1 MKKIFDLI
9 VVGAGHAGCE
19 AAMAGA
25 NLGLQTLLLTPNLD
39 RIGHLSCN
47 PAIGGLAKG
56 HMVKEIDALGGMM
69 GFWADQAAIQMRTLN
84 ESKGPAVRASR
95 IQADRT
101 VYMSVVKRDIF
112 SCPNLRTRQEMVEE
126 LILQNN
132 RVSGVRTNLGQSYTA
147 GAVLIATGTFLN
159 GRIHIGKQSFS
170 GGRLGDAASE
180 GLSSCLRGL
189 GLSMGRFSTDTT
201 PRLAAA
207 SLDFSKMEMQP
218 GDARPRPFSFRTDPE
233 KGLPLRQLPCYIT
246 WTNQVSHN
254 IVRDSL
260 ADGGSALKSGE
271 ISGPEPRYCP
281 SIEDKISRFPDK
293 DRHQIFVEPEGLSS
307 PEYFPN
313 GLNTGLPLSAQE
325 ALVHS
330 IPGLE
335 RAEILRPGYA
345 IEYDYFDPTELHPTL
360 ESKKISGLY
369 LAGQIN
375 GTSGYEEAA
384 AQGLWAALNIFAAL
398 NREDPFLP
406 GRDRSYI
413 SVLVDDLTSKGTNE
427 PYRMFSSRAEHRLL
441 LRESNADRRLTRLG
455 REYGLVK
462 DEQWRIFLNK
472 EAELKELQ
480 LFLDNSKVSP
490 TAESRAVFESFG
502 ETLPSRGSSLNE
514 LLRRPNLTLDKL
526 MELYP
531 QLADYSLE
539 VREEAATTARY
550 SGYLERQELLAQK
563 AAERGAVPL
572 PDDLD
577 YSLVAGLSREAMEK
591 LKSAR
596 PANMGQAARISGITP
611 AALACVEI
619 HLKKLARLRNAD
631 QGLK

>member
-9 VVGAGHAGCE
+9 VIGAGHAGCE

-25 NLGLQTLLLTPNLD
+25 KLGLKTLLLTPNLD

-69 GFWADQAAIQMRTLN
+69 ALWADQAAIQMRTLN

-101 VYMSVVKRDIF
+101 AYMAAVKKDIF
-112 SCPNLRTRQEMVEE
+112 SCPNLWTRQEMVEE
-126 LILQNN
+126 LKVDNN
-132 RVSGVRTNLGQSYTA
+132 RITGVVTDLGQSYTA
-147 GAVLIATGTFLN
+147 GAVLIATGTFLD

-170 GGRLGDAASE
+170 GGRLGDAAAK

-189 GLSMGRFSTDTT
+189 GLNVGRLSTNTT
-201 PRLAAA
+201 PRLSAS
-207 SLDFSKMEMQP
+207 SLDFSKMEEQP

-246 WTNQVSHN
+246 WTNELSHN

-260 ADGGSALKSGE
+260 TGGNSALKSGE

-293 DRHQIFVEPEGLSS
+293 ERHQIFVEPEGLSS

-313 GLNTGLPLSAQE
+313 GLNTGLPLSVQE

-335 RAEILRPGYA
+335 QAEIIRPGYA
-345 IEYDYFDPTELHPTL
+345 IEYDYLDPRELHPTL

-398 NREDPFLP
+398 SGGEPFLP
-406 GRDRSYI
+406 GRDQSYI
-413 SVLVDDLTSKGTNE
+413 SVLVDDLTSKGTKE

-441 LRESNADRRLTRLG
+441 MRESNADQRLTRLG
-455 REYGLVK
+455 RKYGLVQ
-462 DEQWRIFLNK
+462 DQQWQFFLDR
-472 EAELKELQ
+472 EAKLKELQ
-480 LFLDNSKVSP
+480 LFLDNNKVSP
-490 TAESRAVFESFG
+490 TAESLAIFEKLG
-502 ETLPSRGSSLNE
+502 ETLPSRNSSLSE

-526 MELYP
+526 ITLYP
-531 QLADYSLE
+531 QIADYSLDIQEE
-539 VREEAATTARY
+539 VATTSRY
-550 SGYLERQELLAQK
+550 YGYLERQELLAKK
-563 AAERGAVPL
+563 AKERGSVPL
-572 PDDLD
+572 PDTLN
-577 YSLVAGLSREAMEK
+577 YSEVSGLSREAIEK
-591 LKSAR
+591 LESAS
-596 PANMGQAARISGITP
+596 PATMGQAALISGITP
-611 AALACVEI
+611 ADLACIEI
-619 HLKKLARLRNAD
+619 HFKKLARLRKN
-631 QGLK
+631 G

>member
-9 VVGAGHAGCE
+9 VIGAGHAGCE

-25 NLGLQTLLLTPNLD
+25 KLGLETLLLTPNLD

-69 GFWADQAAIQMRTLN
+69 GLWADQAAIQMRTLN

-101 VYMSVVKRDIF
+101 AYMAVVKNDIF
-112 SCPNLRTRQEMVEE
+112 SCPNLWTRQEMVEE
-126 LILQNN
+126 LKVDNN
-132 RVSGVRTNLGQSYTA
+132 RVTGVLTDLGQSYTA
-147 GAVLIATGTFLN
+147 KAVLVATGTFLD
-159 GRIHIGKQSFS
+159 GRIHIGKQCFS
-170 GGRLGDAASE
+170 GGRLGDAASN
-180 GLSSCLRGL
+180 GLAQCLRGL
-189 GLSMGRFSTDTT
+189 GLSVDRLSTNTT

-207 SLDFSKMEMQP
+207 SLDFSKMEAQP
-218 GDARPRPFSFRTDPE
+218 GDPRPRPFSFRTDPE
-233 KGLPLRQLPCYIT
+233 NGLPLRQLPCYIT
-246 WTNQVSHN
+246 WTNEHSHK

-260 ADGGSALKSGE
+260 MSGNSALKSGE

-281 SIEDKISRFPDK
+281 SIEDKVSRFPDK
-293 DRHQIFVEPEGLSS
+293 GRHQIFVEPEGLTC

-313 GLNTGLPLSAQE
+313 GLNTGLPLAVQE

-345 IEYDYFDPTELHPTL
+345 IEYDYLDPTELHPTL

-384 AQGLWAALNIFAAL
+384 AQGLWAALNVFATLSNA
-398 NREDPFLP
+398 EPFLP
-406 GRDRSYI
+406 GRDQSYI
-413 SVLVDDLTSKGTNE
+413 AVLVDDLTSKGTKE

-441 LRESNADRRLTRLG
+441 LRESNADQRLTRLG
-455 REYGLVK
+455 RKYGLVQ
-462 DEQWRIFLNK
+462 DFQW
-472 EAELKELQ
+472 Q
-480 LFLDNSKVSP
+480 LFLDKEAKLQELQAFLDNNKVSP
-490 TAESRAVFESFG
+490 TAEGQAVFERLG
-502 ETLPSRGSSLNE
+502 ETLPSRSSSLSD

-526 MELYP
+526 AELYP
-531 QLADYSLE
+531 QINEYSLE

-563 AAERGAVPL
+563 AKERGSTPL
-572 PDDLD
+572 PDALD
-577 YSLVAGLSREAMEK
+577 YSEVSGLTREAVEK
-591 LKSAR
+591 LQAAR
-596 PANMGQAARISGITP
+596 PGTIGQAAQISGITP

-619 HLKKLARLRNAD
+619 HLKKMARLHS
-631 QGLK
+631 K